1 MAKKPLSITETT
13 THFDGIPLESFK
25 THDAINIKGKVSAY
39 WHVNKSQV
47 NGLKLTA
54 LPDAAMVKLEGD
66 GIRPLLIPFANIPFM
81 TPLDQVDE
89 AI

>member
-1 MAKKPLSITETT
+1 MAKKTDSTQDEIA
-13 THFDGIPLESFK
+13 LESFK

-39 WHVNKSQV
+39 WHIKKSDV
-47 NGLKLTA
+47 RGLKLTA
-54 LPDAAMVKLEGD
+54 LPSQTMVKLEGD

-81 TPLDQVDE
+81 TPLETPVDE